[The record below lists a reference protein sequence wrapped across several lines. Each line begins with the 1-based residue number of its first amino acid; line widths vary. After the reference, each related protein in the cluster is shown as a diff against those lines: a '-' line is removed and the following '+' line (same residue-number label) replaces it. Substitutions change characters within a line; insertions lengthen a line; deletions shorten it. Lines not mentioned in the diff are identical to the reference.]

1 MKALPVVHKL
11 SRLTAALN
19 GPAAFPAGS
28 PAVSVRG
35 PVDRDIAALRYDS
48 RKITRNDV
56 FFAWK
61 GKNEDGHRFIASARD
76 QGAAAIVLE
85 DASYISQ
92 GTQTYI
98 QVPDARRAL
107 ALMAAAYY
115 GRPDKQLTM
124 TAVTGT
130 NGKTTTTLL
139 IKHLLASYGRETG
152 SIGTVGYEIG
162 DRILPASR
170 TTPEG
175 SDLHELLALMK
186 SFGCSDV
193 VMEVSS
199 HALDQGRTLP
209 IDFKVGVFTNLTPDH
224 LDYHETMENYFQAK
238 KKLFAGA
245 PGATSGLD
253 RPGNAGVAVTNL
265 DDARGAE
272 IAGGLSPAV
281 RVIGYSIEG
290 NPDAILS
297 ATDLRYDVNGMHGTV
312 RFGDDSFPFHSPLIG
327 SYNASNVLAAMG
339 AGWAL
344 GLDPRFLVQTIAT
357 APGVPGRM
365 ERFMSADGV
374 TAVVDYAHTED
385 AVRKVL
391 SVLRPITTGRL
402 FCIIGCGGNRDIT
415 KRARMAQ
422 AAVEGADRAIFTADN
437 PRRESLE
444 KILDDMEAGVPGAT
458 NYLRL
463 ADRRE
468 AIAEAVAHARRG
480 DVICVAGKGH
490 ETTQEIA
497 GKYYP
502 FDDRLVVQEFLSK
515 RGRAS

>member
-1 MKALPVVHKL
+1 MKSLPVVHKL
-11 SRLTAALN
+11 ARLTGALSALP
-19 GPAAFPAGS
+19 G
-28 PAVSVRG
+28 VSIRG
-35 PVDRDIAALRYDS
+35 NVDRDIAALRYDS
-48 RKITRNDV
+48 RKVARNDI

-61 GKNEDGHRFIASARD
+61 GKNEDGHRFIAGARD

-85 DASYISQ
+85 DAGYIGQ
-92 GTQTYI
+92 GTQTTYI
-98 QVPDARRAL
+98 HVPDARRAL

-115 GRPDKQLTM
+115 GRPDKQMTM
-124 TAVTGT
+124 TGVTGT

-139 IKHLLASYGRETG
+139 IRHLLGSFGRETG
-152 SIGTVGYEIG
+152 TIGTVGYEIG

-175 SDLHELLALMK
+175 SDLHEVLAMMRD
-186 SFGCSDV
+186 FGCSDV

-199 HALDQGRTLP
+199 HALDQGRTMP
-209 IDFKVGVFTNLTPDH
+209 IEYKVGVFSNLTPDH
-224 LDYHETMENYFQAK
+224 MDYHVTMEHYFQAK
-238 KKLFAGA
+238 RKLF
-245 PGATSGLD
+245 TSLD
-253 RPGNAGVAVTNL
+253 RPESPGIAVTNL
-265 DDARGAE
+265 DDPRGEE
-272 IAGGLSPAV
+272 IVAGLSPAV
-281 RVIGYSIEG
+281 RIIGYTVEG
-290 NPDAILS
+290 KPG
-297 ATDLRYDVNGMHGTV
+297 ATLEATGLRYDVTGMHGTV
-312 RFGDDSFPFHSPLIG
+312 RFGEETFPFHSPLIG
-327 SYNASNVLAAMG
+327 NYNASNVLAAMG

-344 GLDPRFLVQTIAT
+344 GLKPRFLVDKIAT

-365 ERFMSADGV
+365 ERFSSADGV

-385 AVRKVL
+385 AVRKAL
-391 SVLRPITTGRL
+391 NALRPVTTGKL
-402 FCIIGCGGNRDIT
+402 FCIIGCGGNRDVT

-422 AAVEGADRAIFTADN
+422 AAVECSDQAIFTADN

-468 AIAEAVAHARRG
+468 AIAEAVALARRG

-502 FDDRLVVQEFLSK
+502 FDDRIVVQEFLSK
-515 RGRAS
+515 RGRTT